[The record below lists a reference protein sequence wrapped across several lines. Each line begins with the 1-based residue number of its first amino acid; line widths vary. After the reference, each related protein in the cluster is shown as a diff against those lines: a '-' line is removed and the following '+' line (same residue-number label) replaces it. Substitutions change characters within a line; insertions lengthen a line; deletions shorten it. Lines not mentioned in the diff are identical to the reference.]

1 MQKFVSQAKLFV
13 IAIWRY
19 QVPLNL
25 LKFTQVLLKLMSH
38 RMQIAQRQFSFT
50 PSLIP
55 TLAALVMVLL
65 TLYLAIWQQGRATQK
80 RALQAEFIARTVAPP
95 VVISS
100 TLSYIENVEG
110 YRYRIAIARGEWV
123 AKNQLFIDNKVNENG
138 VVGYHVI
145 TPLKVDNGS
154 LTVLVNRGWIAR
166 TAKYP
171 LPPLALPPL
180 GMIEV
185 HGLLTIPSQR
195 FLELSAHSAE
205 GNVWQN
211 LTIDRYRAA
220 TNARVLPF
228 VLLATEATPPN
239 IGLASQS
246 ERPDAGVEKH
256 IEYMLTWY
264 SLAATLVLLWV
275 GLNFHVRHISPASAV
290 DANTNSVNQ
299 KKASR

>member
-1 MQKFVSQAKLFV
+1 
-13 IAIWRY
+13 
-19 QVPLNL
+19 
-25 LKFTQVLLKLMSH
+25 
-38 RMQIAQRQFSFT
+38 
-50 PSLIP
+50 
-55 TLAALVMVLL
+55 MVLL
-65 TLYLAIWQQGRATQK
+65 TLYLAVWQQGRATQK
-80 RALQAEFIARTVAPP
+80 RALRAEFIARTIAPP

-100 TLSYIENVEG
+100 TSGFIENVEG

-123 AKNQLFIDNKVNENG
+123 PKNQLFIDNKVNENG

-145 TPLKVDNGS
+145 TPLKVDNSS

-171 LPPLALPPL
+171 IPPVAVPPL

-195 FLELSAHSAE
+195 FLELSANSAE

-228 VLLATEATPPN
+228 VLLATAATPPN
-239 IGLASQS
+239 IGLASQRES
-246 ERPDAGVEKH
+246 PDAGVEKH

-275 GLNFHVRHISPASAV
+275 GLNLRTQRIAHTPAKNAESGAKP
-290 DANTNSVNQ
+290 ANP